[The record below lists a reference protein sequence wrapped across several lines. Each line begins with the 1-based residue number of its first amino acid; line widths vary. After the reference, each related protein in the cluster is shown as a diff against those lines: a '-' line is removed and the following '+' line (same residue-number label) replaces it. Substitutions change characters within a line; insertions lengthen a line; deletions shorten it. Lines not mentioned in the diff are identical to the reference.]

1 MNIKSLLKSN
11 WLTIVGVVVG
21 AAGGFAYWHF
31 IGCSTGTC
39 PITSN
44 PYLSMLWGG
53 VFGGLLFSIFNTK
66 KKEE

>member
-21 AAGGFAYWHF
+21 AAGGFAYWYL

-53 VFGGLLFSIFNTK
+53 VFGGLLFNIFNTK